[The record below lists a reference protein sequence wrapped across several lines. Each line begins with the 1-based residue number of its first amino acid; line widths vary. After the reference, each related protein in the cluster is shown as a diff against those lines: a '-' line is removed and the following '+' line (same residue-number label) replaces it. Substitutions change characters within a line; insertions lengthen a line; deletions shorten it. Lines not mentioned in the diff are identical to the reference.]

1 MTAPIDV
8 DALVFRSRAL
18 AQAHP
23 FTTDGYRFMR
33 RVVDRERLAQ
43 PRPELG
49 EWAGHALTTGYCLR
63 RVEEVDVTGDRADD
77 PPVPDLAAAEE
88 QAEVVV
94 RALRTDGLDEQALFP
109 EPVLVET
116 LDRLILGEIDR
127 RLDQWRGAVD
137 PERWRELENYLAWW
151 VLKGYAFRVVETS

>member
-1 MTAPIDV
+1 MMASIDV
-8 DALVFRSRAL
+8 DDLVFRSRAL

-33 RVVDRERLAQ
+33 RVVDRERQVQ

-63 RVEEVDVTGDRADD
+63 RVEEVDVAGDRAGD
-77 PPVPDLAAAEE
+77 PPVDDLAEAEE

-94 RALRTDGLDEQALFP
+94 RALRTDGLAELTLFP

-127 RLDQWRGAVD
+127 RLDQWRGVVD
-137 PERWRELENYLAWW
+137 AERWRELEDYLAWW